1 MYSRN
6 ESLKEKRGKDQ
17 RNIYVYKKGYNPP
30 VDFHLLAPPHGFV
43 THIDQTGLGLTVG
56 EFADGFNGLIGVFL
70 GQATRLLHTIT
81 AVDNLT
87 GLVVNN

>member
-6 ESLKEKRGKDQ
+6 ESLKEKRGKYQ
-17 RNIYVYKKGYNPP
+17 RNIYVYRKGYNPP

-43 THIDQTGLGLTVG
+43 THVDQAGLGLTVR
-56 EFADGFNGLIGVFL
+56 EVADGLNGLISVFL
-70 GQATRLLHTIT
+70 GQATCLLHTIT

-87 GLVVNN
+87 GLVVYY